1 MSQFQRSQL
10 SLLLERI
17 EERPE
22 KPPRH
27 MIVVT
32 GPRQTGKTT
41 LIRQALERTDTPSTY
56 VRGDQPVASGIN
68 KDSLWLEH
76 IWRQARKDAESSEFG
91 HVLVLDEIQRI
102 QEWSSTV
109 KALWDADRFHERNL
123 RVVILGSSPLMMQ
136 KGLSESMAGRFET
149 IRLTQWSYPEM
160 AEAFGFSLNQYFY
173 FGGYPGA
180 AHLIYRLEQWQQYVQ
195 SAIIETNI
203 ERDIIERMEVRKP
216 ALLKQLF
223 AIGSEFS
230 AQIVSYR
237 NLLGQLDD
245 KGNVTTLA
253 GYLEL
258 LERAGLLAGLQK
270 YAGNIVRVKRSEP
283 KLLVL
288 DTALMTA
295 NGGYA
300 FDEAQADRSF
310 WGHLVESA
318 VGAHLRNSA
327 LPDVKVYYWRESPHE
342 VDFILRRGQR
352 LLAIEVKSGRR
363 RRSVSGLAMFKER
376 FPSADTITVGT
387 GGVSFEEF
395 LSVPAR
401 YWFIEND

>member
-10 SLLLERI
+10 SILLERI
-17 EERPE
+17 EERQE
-22 KPPRH
+22 KPPWH

-41 LIRQALERTDTPSTY
+41 LVQQALERTDIRSTY
-56 VRGDQPVASGIN
+56 VRGDDPVPAHIA
-68 KDSLWLEH
+68 KDALWLEK
-76 IWRQARKDAESSEFG
+76 IWQQAREKAENSKRG
-91 HVLVLDEIQRI
+91 HILVLDEIQRV

-109 KALWDADRFHERNL
+109 KVLWDADRFHERNL

-160 AEAFGFSLNQYFY
+160 AEAFGFSPDQYLY

-180 AHLIYRLEQWQQYVQ
+180 APLIYRPERWQQYVQ

-203 ERDIIERMEVRKP
+203 ERDIVERMAIHKP
-216 ALLKQLF
+216 VLLKQLF
-223 AIGSEFS
+223 ETGSEFS

-253 GYLEL
+253 DYLEL
-258 LERAGLLAGLQK
+258 LGRAGLLTGLQQ
-270 YAGNIVRVKRSEP
+270 YAGNVIRVRRSSP

-288 DTALMTA
+288 DTALMAA
-295 NGGYA
+295 NCGYT
-300 FDEAQADRSF
+300 FEEAKADRGF
-310 WGHLVESA
+310 WGHLVESV
-318 VGAHLRNSA
+318 VGAHLCNSG
-327 LPDVKVYYWRESPHE
+327 LPNVKVYYWRESPHE
-342 VDFILRRGQR
+342 VDFVLQHGNR

-363 RRSVSGLAMFKER
+363 KRSVSGLAMFKER
-376 FPSADTITVGT
+376 FPSADTMVVGT
-387 GGVSFEEF
+387 GGVPFEEF
-395 LSVPAR
+395 LSVPTR
-401 YWFIEND
+401 YWFDEND

>member
-10 SLLLERI
+10 SILLERI
-17 EERPE
+17 EEHPK

-27 MIVVT
+27 MTVVT

-41 LIRQALERTDTPSTY
+41 LVQQVLERTDIPSTY
-56 VRGDQPVASGIN
+56 VRGDQPVAANIN
-68 KDSLWLEH
+68 KDSLWLEQ
-76 IWRQARKDAESSEFG
+76 IWRQARKDAENSELG

-109 KALWDADRFHERNL
+109 KALWDTDRFHQRNL
-123 RVVILGSSPLMMQ
+123 RIVILGSSPLMMQ

-160 AEAFGFSLNQYFY
+160 SEAFGFSLDQYLY

-180 AHLIYRLEQWQQYVQ
+180 APLIHRPERWQQYVR

-203 ERDIIERMEVRKP
+203 ERDIVERMAIHKP

-223 AIGSEFS
+223 EVGSEFS
-230 AQIVSYR
+230 AQIVSFR
-237 NLLGQLDD
+237 TLLGQLDD

-253 GYLEL
+253 GYLDL
-258 LERAGLLAGLQK
+258 LGRTGLLAGIQK
-270 YAGNIVRVKRSEP
+270 YAGNIIRVKRSEP

-288 DTALMTA
+288 DAALMTA
-295 NGGYA
+295 NCGYT
-300 FDEAQADRSF
+300 FEEAKADRSF

-318 VGAHLRNSA
+318 VGAHLCNSG
-327 LPDVKVYYWRESPHE
+327 LPDIKVHYWREPPHE
-342 VDFILRRGQR
+342 VDFVLQYGQR
-352 LLAIEVKSGRR
+352 ILAVEVKSGRR
-363 RRSVSGLAMFKER
+363 KRNISGLAMFKER
-376 FPSADTITVGT
+376 FPSADTMTVGT
-387 GGVSFEEF
+387 GGIPLEEF
-395 LSVPAR
+395 LSVPAEH
-401 YWFIEND
+401 WFSKND

>member
-1 MSQFQRSQL
+1 MGQFQRSQL
-10 SLLLERI
+10 SILLERI
-17 EERPE
+17 EERPG

-41 LIRQALERTDTPSTY
+41 LVQQALERTDIPSTY
-56 VRGDQPVASGIN
+56 VRGDDPVPAHIA
-68 KDSLWLEH
+68 KDALWLEK
-76 IWRQARKDAESSEFG
+76 IWQQAREKAENSKRG
-91 HVLVLDEIQRI
+91 HILVLDEIQRI
-102 QEWSSTV
+102 QEWSSAV
-109 KALWDADRFHERNL
+109 KVLWDADRFHERNL
-123 RVVILGSSPLMMQ
+123 RIIILGSSPLMMQ

-149 IRLTQWSYPEM
+149 IRLAQWSYPEM
-160 AEAFGFSLNQYFY
+160 GEAFGFSLDQYFY

-180 AHLIYRLEQWQQYVQ
+180 AHLIYRLEQWQQYIQ

-295 NGGYA
+295 NSGYA

-310 WGHLVESA
+310 WGHLVEST

-363 RRSVSGLAMFKER
+363 KRSISGLAMFKER
-376 FPSADTITVGT
+376 FPSADTMIVGT
-387 GGVSFEEF
+387 GGVPFEEF
-395 LSVPAR
+395 LSVPTR
-401 YWFIEND
+401 YWFIKNG

>member
-1 MSQFQRSQL
+1 MSPFQRSQL
-10 SLLLERI
+10 STLLERI
-17 EERPE
+17 KEHPE

-41 LIRQALERTDTPSTY
+41 LVQQALEQTDILSTY
-56 VRGDQPVASGIN
+56 VRGDQPVPTGIN
-68 KDSLWLEH
+68 KDSLWLEQ
-76 IWRQARKDAESSEFG
+76 IWKQARKDAEESEFG
-91 HVLVLDEIQRI
+91 HLLVLDEIQRI
-102 QEWSSTV
+102 REWSSAV
-109 KALWDADRFHERNL
+109 KVLWDADRFHKRNL
-123 RVVILGSSPLMMQ
+123 RVIILGSSPLMMQ

-160 AEAFGFSLNQYFY
+160 SEAFGFTLDQYFY

-180 AHLIYRLEQWQQYVQ
+180 ALLIYRPERWQQYLQ

-223 AIGSEFS
+223 EIGSEFS

-253 GYLEL
+253 SYLDL
-258 LERAGLLAGLQK
+258 LGRAGLLTGLQK

-288 DTALMTA
+288 DPALMTA
-295 NGGYA
+295 NCGYT
-300 FDEAQADRSF
+300 FEEARTDRSF

-318 VGAHLRNSA
+318 VGAHLCNSG

-342 VDFILRRGQR
+342 VDFVLQYGQR

-363 RRSVSGLAMFKER
+363 KRSISGLTVFKER
-376 FPSADTITVGT
+376 FPSASTMTVGT
-387 GGVSFEEF
+387 GGIPFEEF

-401 YWFIEND
+401 YWFQKNG

>member
-1 MSQFQRSQL
+1 MSPFQRSQL
-10 SLLLERI
+10 STLLGRV
-17 EERPE
+17 EERPKE
-22 KPPRH
+22 PPRH

-41 LIRQALERTDTPSTY
+41 LVQQALEKTDIPSTY
-56 VRGDQPVASGIN
+56 VRGDRPVPAGTN
-68 KDSLWLEH
+68 KDSLWLEQ
-76 IWRQARKDAESSEFG
+76 IWKQARKDARESEFG
-91 HVLVLDEIQRI
+91 RLLVLDEIQRI
-102 QEWSSTV
+102 REWSSAV
-109 KALWDADRFHERNL
+109 KAMWDADRFHERNL
-123 RVVILGSSPLMMQ
+123 RVIILGSSPLMMQ

-160 AEAFGFSLNQYFY
+160 SKAFGFTLDQYFY

-180 AHLIYRLEQWQQYVQ
+180 APLIHQPERWQQYLQ

-223 AIGSEFS
+223 EVGSEFS

-253 GYLEL
+253 GYLEFL
-258 LERAGLLAGLQK
+258 GRAGLLAGLQK

-288 DTALMTA
+288 DPGLMTA
-295 NGGYA
+295 NCGYTFEQA
-300 FDEAQADRSF
+300 RADRGF

-318 VGAHLRNSA
+318 IGAHLCNSG
-327 LPDVKVYYWRESPHE
+327 LRDVKVYYWRESPHE
-342 VDFILRRGQR
+342 VDFVLQYGQR
-352 LLAIEVKSGRR
+352 ILAVEVKSGRR
-363 RRSVSGLAMFKER
+363 KRSVSGLAVFKER
-376 FPSADTITVGT
+376 FPSASTMTVGT
-387 GGVSFEEF
+387 GGIPFEEF

-401 YWFIEND
+401 HWFQKNG

>member
-1 MSQFQRSQL
+1 
-10 SLLLERI
+10 
-17 EERPE
+17 
-22 KPPRH
+22 

-41 LIRQALERTDTPSTY
+41 LIQQALERTNISSTY

-68 KDSLWLEH
+68 KDSLWLEQ
-76 IWRQARKDAESSEFG
+76 IWKQARKDAANSKLG
-91 HVLVLDEIQRI
+91 QVLALDEIQRV

-149 IRLTQWSYPEM
+149 IHLTQWSYPEM
-160 AEAFGFSLNQYFY
+160 AEAFGFSLDQYLY

-180 AHLIYRLEQWQQYVQ
+180 APLIYRPKRWQQYVQ

-203 ERDIIERMEVRKP
+203 ERDIVERMAIHKP

-223 AIGSEFS
+223 EIGSEFS

-253 GYLEL
+253 DYLEL
-258 LERAGLLAGLQK
+258 LGRAGLLTGLQQ
-270 YAGNIVRVKRSEP
+270 YAGNVIRVRRSSP

-295 NGGYA
+295 NCGYT
-300 FDEAQADRSF
+300 FEEARADRSF
-310 WGHLVESA
+310 WGRLVESA
-318 VGAHLRNSA
+318 VGAHLCNSG

-342 VDFILRRGQR
+342 VDFVLQHGSK
-352 LLAIEVKSGRR
+352 LLAVEVKSGRR
-363 RRSVSGLAMFKER
+363 KRSVSGLAMFKER

-395 LSVPAR
+395 LSVPTR
-401 YWFIEND
+401 YWFNEND

>member
-10 SLLLERI
+10 SILLERI

-41 LIRQALERTDTPSTY
+41 LVQQALERTDIRSTY
-56 VRGDQPVASGIN
+56 VRGDQPVPTGLN
-68 KDSLWLEH
+68 KDSLWLEK
-76 IWRQARKDAESSEFG
+76 IWKQARKDAENSEFG

-109 KALWDADRFHERNL
+109 KVLWDADRFHERNL
-123 RVVILGSSPLMMQ
+123 RIIILGSSPLMMQ

-149 IRLTQWSYPEM
+149 IRLTQWSYLEM
-160 AEAFGFSLNQYFY
+160 AEAFGFSLDQFFY
-173 FGGYPGA
+173 FGGYPGTA
-180 AHLIYRLEQWQQYVQ
+180 PLIYRPERWQQYVQ

-203 ERDIIERMEVRKP
+203 ERDIVERMAIHKP
-216 ALLKQLF
+216 VLLKQLF
-223 AIGSEFS
+223 EIGSEFS

-245 KGNVTTLA
+245 KGNITTLA
-253 GYLEL
+253 DYQEL
-258 LERAGLLAGLQK
+258 LGRAGLLTGLQQ
-270 YAGNIVRVKRSEP
+270 YAGNVIRVRRSSP

-295 NGGYA
+295 NCGYT
-300 FDEAQADRSF
+300 FEEARADRSF
-310 WGHLVESA
+310 WGRLVESA
-318 VGAHLRNSA
+318 VGAHLYNSG

-342 VDFILRRGQR
+342 VDFVLQHGQR
-352 LLAIEVKSGRR
+352 LLTVEVKSGRR
-363 RRSVSGLAMFKER
+363 KRNVSGLVMFKKR
-376 FPSADTITVGT
+376 FPSADTMIVGT

-395 LSVPAR
+395 LSVPAHH
-401 YWFIEND
+401 WFDEND